1 MKTSLQELIHYIE
14 NKSELDKETLL
25 NKAKSLLEK
34 EKQDLIDAFS
44 EGYKECERDDLNLP
58 QYSDFEDYYNQTFK
72 Q

>member
-34 EKQDLIDAFS
+34 EKQDLIYAFS
-44 EGYKECERDDLNLP
+44 EGYKECERDALNLP